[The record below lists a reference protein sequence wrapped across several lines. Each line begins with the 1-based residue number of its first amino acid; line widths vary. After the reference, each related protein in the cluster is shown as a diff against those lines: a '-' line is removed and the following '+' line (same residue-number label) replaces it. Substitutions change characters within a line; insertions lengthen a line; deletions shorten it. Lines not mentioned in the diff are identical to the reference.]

1 MSSAAL
7 EGSADVAPSLILVYG
22 DDDFEVKAKCTSF
35 LQSWQE
41 QLPEVEPE
49 FVDGNASTIKEMQQA
64 LSSVKTTLDTMSLF
78 GSGKLVWFRHCN
90 FIGTEGRLA
99 VSQHTAEA
107 VEGLL
112 ELLKRCDW
120 QSTKFLISC
129 SGIDKRKRFYKWI
142 QKNGKVVA
150 CESLAAQGD
159 QAEGIAIRLIQDHV
173 AEASKTIQHGI
184 ADRLVGWVGLDRRA
198 LVSECEKA
206 ILHAG
211 ERSEVTG
218 EDVEATVTK
227 TRQAKAFAF
236 ADAVAD
242 RKLNAALLRLDEEI
256 WSMRTD
262 RQKSEMG
269 LLYGLISKFR
279 NMLLVKDL
287 VTQGRLRVERSF
299 AGFRSQL
306 ASMDKGGFPSDRRFN
321 PLSQNPYV
329 IFRTVAQVGHYK
341 QSELVRALDSLMA
354 CNTRLI
360 SVGDDP
366 SSILRECVI
375 DIILGHQN

>member
-1 MSSAAL
+1 L
-7 EGSADVAPSLILVYG
+7 
-22 DDDFEVKAKCTSF
+22 
-35 LQSWQE
+35 
-41 QLPEVEPE
+41 
-49 FVDGNASTIKEMQQA
+49 
-64 LSSVKTTLDTMSLF
+64 
-78 GSGKLVWFRHCN
+78 
-90 FIGTEGRLA
+90 
-99 VSQHTAEA
+99 HT
-107 VEGLL
+107 
-112 ELLKRCDW
+112 
-120 QSTKFLISC
+120 
-129 SGIDKRKRFYKWI
+129 
-142 QKNGKVVA
+142 
-150 CESLAAQGD
+150 
-159 QAEGIAIRLIQDHV
+159 
-173 AEASKTIQHGI
+173 
-184 ADRLVGWVGLDRRA
+184 
-198 LVSECEKA
+198 
-206 ILHAG
+206 G
-211 ERSEVTG
+211 ERSEVTI

-236 ADAVAD
+236 SDAVAD
-242 RKLNAALLRLDEEI
+242 RKLNSALLRLDEEI

-287 VTQGRLRVERSF
+287 VVQGRLRAERSF
-299 AGFRSQL
+299 ASFRSQL
-306 ASMDKGGFPSDRRFN
+306 ASLDKDGFPSDRRFN

-341 QSELVRALDSLMA
+341 QSELVRALASLMA